1 MFLAA
6 DGTRTFLGW
15 VAFFIE
21 KNGNQFLS
29 GTITTLYISLTG
41 TIVGFFIGLCVA
53 LVREAYIDEK
63 TPVIKKIFI
72 KLSQIIIKI
81 YIAVFRG
88 TPMIVQAMVIYY
100 GLPVLL
106 QRFDFNLDP
115 IPAALFIVSINTGSY
130 MAEIIRGGID
140 SVDKGQLEG
149 AQAIG
154 MSHFQTMKSIIFPQ
168 AIRNVLPSVGNEF
181 IINIKDT
188 SVLNVISVTELF
200 FTSKSLAGTYTRY
213 YEVFII
219 TSAIYF
225 FLTFTISL
233 ILRFVEKK
241 IDGPKN
247 FEIAETIEK
256 EIDSN
261 LLKER

>member
-21 KNGNQFLS
+21 KNGAQFIS
-29 GTITTLYISLTG
+29 GTLTTLYISLTG

-63 TPVIKKIFI
+63 TSTAKKFAIKFFQV
-72 KLSQIIIKI
+72 LIKI
-81 YIAVFRG
+81 YVAIFRG

-100 GLPVLL
+100 GLPQLL
-106 QRFDFNLDP
+106 NLNLDP
-115 IPAALFIVSINTGSY
+115 IPAALLIVSINTGSY

-168 AIRNVLPSVGNEF
+168 AIRNVLPSIGNEF

-219 TSAIYF
+219 TSVIYF
-225 FLTFTISL
+225 FLTFTISM
-233 ILRFVEKK
+233 ILGFVEKK
-241 IDGPKN
+241 LDGPKN
-247 FEIAETIEK
+247 FEIAEIIEK
-256 EIDSN
+256 ELDSE
-261 LLKER
+261 LLEKR

>member
-1 MFLAA
+1 
-6 DGTRTFLGW
+6 
-15 VAFFIE
+15 
-21 KNGNQFLS
+21 
-29 GTITTLYISLTG
+29 
-41 TIVGFFIGLCVA
+41 
-53 LVREAYIDEK
+53 
-63 TPVIKKIFI
+63 
-72 KLSQIIIKI
+72 
-81 YIAVFRG
+81 
-88 TPMIVQAMVIYY
+88 MIVQAMVIYY
-100 GLPVLL
+100 GLPQLINL
-106 QRFDFNLDP
+106 NLDP

-219 TSAIYF
+219 TSVIYF

>member
-21 KNGNQFLS
+21 KNGSQFLS
-29 GTITTLYISLTG
+29 GTLTTLYISLTG
-41 TIVGFFIGLCVA
+41 TIVGFFIGLCVS

-63 TPVIKKIFI
+63 TSGAKKFFI
-72 KLSQIIIKI
+72 KFFQVLIKI
-81 YIAVFRG
+81 YVAVFRG

-100 GLPVLL
+100 GLPQLMKI
-106 QRFDFNLDP
+106 NLDP
-115 IPAALFIVSINTGSY
+115 IPAALLIVSINTGSY

-154 MSHFQTMKSIIFPQ
+154 MSHFQTMRSIIFPQ
-168 AIRNVLPSVGNEF
+168 AIRNVLPSIGNEF

-219 TSAIYF
+219 TSVIYF
-225 FLTFTISL
+225 FLTFTINL
-233 ILRFVEKK
+233 ILGFVEKK

-247 FEIAETIEK
+247 FEIAEIIEK
-256 EIDSN
+256 ELDSN